1 MYLYIRSCCQFIDFV
16 SPIQTVDPVTKIR
29 FLIASTAT
37 NVDTKSKIIF
47 ECSVVDSQH
56 NIHNLETDD
65 TRNFFGGISNKH
77 HLLIINHN
85 S

>member
-1 MYLYIRSCCQFIDFV
+1 MYIFSRVAYPHYIYKKSVVYLYICSCCQFIDFV

-56 NIHNLETDD
+56 NIHNLKTDD
-65 TRNFFGGISNKH
+65 IP
-77 HLLIINHN
+77 
-85 S
+85 